1 MGFLKVLHIYY
12 MQNMHSWA
20 RLGVRAGQS
29 TPPNPTRKNKNNR
42 GTNTILKIE
51 LLKNINYT

>member
-1 MGFLKVLHIYY
+1 MYKVLHIYY

-29 TPPNPTRKNKNNR
+29 TPPNPTKKNKNNR